1 MGGKI
6 YKFGFLLFFRM
17 LLFCFVFF
25 YVRCLF
31 LVKVLVTDPL
41 EEKGVEVLRKAG
53 FDVVVKTEWS
63 PENLLSLVSDVEG
76 LLVRSRTKVTSEVID
91 AASQLRVIGRAG
103 VGVDNIDVG
112 YAREKGVEVVTAGD
126 APADSVAEL
135 TFGLLISVARSLSEA
150 DSTMKEGKWEKKR
163 FMGGQFAGRV
173 LGVVGVGNIGRRV
186 ARIAHALGM
195 RILAY
200 DVVVYEDLKE
210 MYGVEYVSL
219 EELLKEADF
228 VTIHVPLLP
237 QTRNMISKKEIGLMK
252 KEAIIV
258 NTARGGILDEEAV
271 YEALVEG
278 SLRGAGFDVYS
289 EEPPKSE
296 VLRKLISLPNVVCTP
311 HIASQTNE
319 AQEAVAVKTAQSV
332 VKILKG

>member
-1 MGGKI
+1 M
-6 YKFGFLLFFRM
+6 
-17 LLFCFVFF
+17 
-25 YVRCLF
+25 
-31 LVKVLVTDPL
+31 VKVLVTDPL

-103 VGVDNIDVG
+103 VGVDNIDVS

-150 DSTMKEGKWEKKR
+150 DSSMKEKKWEKKR
-163 FMGGQFAGRV
+163 FMGVQFAGKV

-186 ARIAHALGM
+186 VRIAHAMGM

-210 MYGVEYVSL
+210 IYGVEYVSL

-252 KEAIIV
+252 NEAIIV

-271 YEALVEG
+271 YEAIVEG
-278 SLRGAGFDVYS
+278 RLKGAGFDVYS

-296 VLRKLISLPNVVCTP
+296 VLWKLISLPNVVCTP

-319 AQEAVAVKTAQSV
+319 SQEAVAVKTAESV
-332 VKILKG
+332 VKILKDEK